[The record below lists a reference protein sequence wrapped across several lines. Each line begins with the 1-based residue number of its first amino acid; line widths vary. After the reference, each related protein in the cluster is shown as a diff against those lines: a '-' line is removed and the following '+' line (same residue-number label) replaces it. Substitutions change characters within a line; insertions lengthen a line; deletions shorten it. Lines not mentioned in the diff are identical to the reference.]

1 MHELNGIYAFF
12 CQNHFETPKVMT
24 LTFDLEI
31 GKQPHFIKL
40 FCILYLNTKFDG
52 SNLKTVYLTTFYIPL
67 LQRRN
72 KLQ

>member
-1 MHELNGIYAFF
+1 
-12 CQNHFETPKVMT
+12 MT

-52 SNLKTVYLTTFYIPL
+52 SNLRTVYLATFYITL
-67 LQRRN
+67 LQRR
-72 KLQ
+72 KKTSMTCADLDL